1 MNIKDYYKYDDIKE
15 SFNDSLVEYD
25 KETLDKLIKDN
36 ELHHEIFN
44 TDYYI
49 IGRYQAKE
57 WLSDEVFNVINI
69 IKEYENI
76 HFDKVTTDFSEP
88 ESVVNMYVYI
98 VGEYIVNDYIESL
111 EVKSAWIY

>member
-25 KETLDKLIKDN
+25 KETIDKLIRDGD
-36 ELHHEIFN
+36 LHHEIYN

-49 IGRYQAKE
+49 IGRYQAKK

-69 IKEYENI
+69 IKEYENM
-76 HFDKVTTDFSEP
+76 HFGEVNTDFSQP

-111 EVKSAWIY
+111 EVKTA